1 LEQLATFRAQVKE
14 IDDELTSKQT
24 GESPLKRQ
32 YFHPLWKPLGP
43 SDAVGGTN
51 MGRVNCIEFDPKN
64 AKIIYLCG
72 ADGGIWKS
80 TNSGATWSPKFD
92 FQPTLSVGDIA
103 VDQKNTKVLY
113 VATSDS
119 FGYNVPFWGGTYSV
133 GVMKSKNGGTT
144 WTPTGLNWT
153 VGQNRTIRRLV
164 MHPTDPKILLAAT
177 SAGLYRT
184 DNGGVTW
191 TQILPAST
199 YDVEFQQNNGAIVY
213 ATTNQVLKSTN
224 AGASFSP
231 LSASC
236 AGSRYN
242 IEIARSNPNVLYT
255 LCTNGTVQKSTD
267 AGATWAT
274 VTAPGV
280 SLYGYYDNVLA
291 VSPGQRQNRLRSRI
305 QYQALRRRR

>member
-1 LEQLATFRAQVKE
+1 
-14 IDDELTSKQT
+14 
-24 GESPLKRQ
+24 
-32 YFHPLWKPLGP
+32 
-43 SDAVGGTN
+43 
-51 MGRVNCIEFDPKN
+51 
-64 AKIIYLCG
+64 
-72 ADGGIWKS
+72 
-80 TNSGATWSPKFD
+80 
-92 FQPTLSVGDIA
+92 LSVGDIA

-255 LCTNGTVQKSTD
+255 LCTNGTSKKHRCRRHLGYRHRTRRLALRVLRQR
-267 AGATWAT
+267 AGGIA
-274 VTAPGV
+274 
-280 SLYGYYDNVLA
+280 
-291 VSPGQRQNRLRSRI
+291 GQRQNRLRSRI